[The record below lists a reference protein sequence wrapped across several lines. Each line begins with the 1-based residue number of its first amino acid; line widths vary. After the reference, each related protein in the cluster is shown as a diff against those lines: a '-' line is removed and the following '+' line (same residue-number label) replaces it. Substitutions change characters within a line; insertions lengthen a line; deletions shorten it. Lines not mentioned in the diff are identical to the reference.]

1 MSISSFEYDYYLET
15 KKLLFQ
21 KKFIEANDEK
31 YVEMQKYNDLVEEKL
46 ISSSSNNEN
55 LNNENHFFVIDD
67 FENNNNDD
75 YNNNGD
81 YEYGGEYEEMIVI
94 GE

>member
-1 MSISSFEYDYYLET
+1 LLISSFEYDYYLET
-15 KKLLFQ
+15 KKSLFQ

-55 LNNENHFFVIDD
+55 LNNENQVFVIDD
-67 FENNNNDD
+67 FDD
-75 YNNNGD
+75 YNNND
-81 YEYGGEYEEMIVI
+81 YEDGGEYEEMIVI

>member
-1 MSISSFEYDYYLET
+1 MFE
-15 KKLLFQ
+15 

-55 LNNENHFFVIDD
+55 LNNENLNNENQVFVIDD
-67 FENNNNDD
+67 FDDNNNN
-75 YNNNGD
+75 D

>member
-1 MSISSFEYDYYLET
+1 MLISSFEYDYYLET
-15 KKLLFQ
+15 KKSLFQ

-55 LNNENHFFVIDD
+55 LNNENQVFVIDD
-67 FENNNNDD
+67 FDD
-75 YNNNGD
+75 YNNND
-81 YEYGGEYEEMIVI
+81 YEDGGEYEEMIVI

>member
-1 MSISSFEYDYYLET
+1 LLISSFEYDYYLET

-46 ISSSSNNEN
+46 VSSSSNNEN
-55 LNNENHFFVIDD
+55 LNNENQVFVIDD
-67 FENNNNDD
+67 FEDNNNND
-75 YNNNGD
+75 
-81 YEYGGEYEEMIVI
+81 YEDGGEYEEMIVI